1 MAQSI
6 AVIGASTNREKYSNR
21 AVRAYRAEGYT
32 VYPINPNTD
41 EIEGLKAYA
50 SVLDVPEQI
59 DLATLYL
66 PPKWGL
72 AVADHIIAKG
82 IPEVL
87 VNPGAESP
95 ELIEKLKDAGVN
107 AIQGC
112 SIIALG
118 RNPAEF
124 DDA

>member
-1 MAQSI
+1 MARSI
-6 AVIGASTNREKYSNR
+6 AIIGASTNREKYSNR
-21 AVRAYRAEGYT
+21 AVRAYRAEGYA
-32 VYPINPNTD
+32 VYPINPNAD

-50 SVLDVPEQI
+50 SVLDVPGEI

-72 AVADHIIAKG
+72 RAADDIIAKG
-82 IPEVL
+82 IPEVF

-95 ELIEKLKDAGVN
+95 ELIEKLKNAGVN

-112 SIIALG
+112 SIIAVG

-124 DDA
+124 DGA

>member
-1 MAQSI
+1 MGESI

-32 VYPINPNTD
+32 VYPINPNAE

-50 SVLDVPEQI
+50 SVLDVAGEI

-66 PPKWGL
+66 PPRWGL
-72 AVADHIIAKG
+72 SVADAIIAKG
-82 IPEVL
+82 IPEVF

-95 ELIEKLKDAGVN
+95 ELIEKLENAGVN
-107 AIQGC
+107 VIQGC

-118 RNPAEF
+118 RSPSEF
-124 DDA
+124 EDG